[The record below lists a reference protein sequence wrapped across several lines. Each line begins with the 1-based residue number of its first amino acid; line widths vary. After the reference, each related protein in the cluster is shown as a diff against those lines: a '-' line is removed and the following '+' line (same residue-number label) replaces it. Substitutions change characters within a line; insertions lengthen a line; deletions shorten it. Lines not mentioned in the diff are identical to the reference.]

1 MKAVKLEKRPNPHG
15 PLKSRVHTMIPN
27 RPGMGTGGEFELR
40 KVVGVPGTL
49 YRVTP
54 TGIRRVDPKPN
65 KRSVNK
71 S

>member
-1 MKAVKLEKRPNPHG
+1 MKAAKPEGRPNPHG

-27 RPGMGTGGEFELR
+27 APGMKTGGEFELR

-54 TGIRRVDPKPN
+54 TGIRRVDPKP
-65 KRSVNK
+65 KRLR
-71 S
+71 